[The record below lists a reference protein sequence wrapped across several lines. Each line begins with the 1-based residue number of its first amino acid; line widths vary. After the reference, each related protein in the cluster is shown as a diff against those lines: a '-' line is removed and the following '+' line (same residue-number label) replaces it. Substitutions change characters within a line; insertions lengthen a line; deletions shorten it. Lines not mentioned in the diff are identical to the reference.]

1 MFENIANIFRIPD
14 LRKRVLFTLGIL
26 AVYRLGSQIPTP
38 GVNLKLLAQFF
49 DQQAGSAL
57 GLVDLFS
64 GGNLRKL
71 TIFALGIMPY
81 ITASIIFQLLTVVYE
96 PLAKLQKEGE
106 LGRRKITQWTRY
118 VTVLLGAIQS
128 LAIALTLSHGSGG
141 VSYVLNPGPGFIFT
155 TIVTLTTG
163 TAFIMWL
170 GEQITDRGIGNG
182 MSLLIFA
189 GIVVGLP
196 RGIQDLID
204 KAKTQ
209 AWGSFTIPA
218 LVILVV
224 MMIAIVAFIVFVERS
239 ERRIPVQYAKRIVGR
254 RLMGGQSTHLPLKV
268 NSGGVMPVIFASSIL
283 SAPLLFAG
291 SDYVRSSGFLTRI
304 FDGLRTGEP
313 WYELLYMVGIV
324 FFAYFY
330 ISIVFRPDDI
340 ADNMRKYGGFIPG
353 IRPGKRTSD
362 FVNDVLT
369 RITLVGALYLIV
381 ISLIPYDF
389 DQRHSPE
396 RPLAGRRVLRA
407 DANLGHPRLERQL
420 LLRRHLAAD
429 CGRRGHGYD
438 QPGRV
443 AADHAPLR
451 WLLAA
456 QRPGPR
462 KTVVVRA
469 VAEAAK
475 TGPSS
480 EENWKQIIPGPV
492 LLMGP
497 PGVGKGTQ
505 AKGIMAAWGIPQIST
520 GDLLRDHRDR
530 GTRLGVQAKQLMDEG
545 KLVPDDLVNQMV
557 AERLQQPDTARGYI
571 LDGYPRTLA
580 QAEWLDQRLRDQH
593 SDDQRLAGARTR
605 RVFR

>member
-1 MFENIANIFRIPD
+1 MFEKIRNIFRIPD

-118 VTVLLGAIQS
+118 VTVVLGAIQS

-155 TIVTLTTG
+155 TILTLTTG

-189 GIVVGLP
+189 GIVAGLP
-196 RGIQDLID
+196 HGVIELYQ
-204 KAKTQ
+204 KVQ
-209 AWGSFTIPA
+209 SNAWGSFTIIAVA
-218 LVILVV
+218 LLVV
-224 MMIAIVAFIVFVERS
+224 FMAAVVAFIVYVERS
-239 ERRIPVQYAKRIVGR
+239 ERRIPIQSARRIVGR
-254 RLMGGQSTHLPLKV
+254 RMMGGQSSHLPLKV

-283 SAPLLFAG
+283 SAPLLFSQMEWIQNPQTAFARAVQSAVQALQPG
-291 SDYVRSSGFLTRI
+291 Y
-304 FDGLRTGEP
+304 P
-313 WYELLYMVGIV
+313 WYELLYVLGII

-330 ISIVFRPDDI
+330 ISIVMKPDDI
-340 ADNMRKYGGFIPG
+340 ADNFRKSGSFIPG

-362 FVNDVLT
+362 FINDILT

-381 ISLIPYDF
+381 ISLVPTFLISGIRFDKIWLIGRFFENLPAWATHGLGVNFYFGGTSLLIVVGVAMDTVNQIESQLIMRHYDGF
-389 DQRHSPE
+389 SP
-396 RPLAGRRVLRA
+396 RSGRI
-407 DANLGHPRLERQL
+407 
-420 LLRRHLAAD
+420 
-429 CGRRGHGYD
+429 RG
-438 QPGRV
+438 
-443 AADHAPLR
+443 
-451 WLLAA
+451 
-456 QRPGPR
+456 R
-462 KTVVVRA
+462 KT
-469 VAEAAK
+469 
-475 TGPSS
+475 
-480 EENWKQIIPGPV
+480 W
-492 LLMGP
+492 
-497 PGVGKGTQ
+497 
-505 AKGIMAAWGIPQIST
+505 
-520 GDLLRDHRDR
+520 
-530 GTRLGVQAKQLMDEG
+530 
-545 KLVPDDLVNQMV
+545 
-557 AERLQQPDTARGYI
+557 
-571 LDGYPRTLA
+571 
-580 QAEWLDQRLRDQH
+580 
-593 SDDQRLAGARTR
+593 
-605 RVFR
+605 